1 MLLAIL
7 TAYCFVWPHHHA
19 TAIQLSRE
27 ITGRPCPKIIPCCR
41 MMMPTTTTALRLLH
55 RRPGASSTSY
65 SYYFNSRRLMH
76 DSLSD
81 SDGGNPTSTS
91 KSITTSTESI
101 IVPSMRCTSR
111 DAASLI
117 RNCSETDGLLVITCD
132 ASGRGVSSH
141 VLCSLYS
148 SLPR

>member
-19 TAIQLSRE
+19 TAIRLSLE

-41 MMMPTTTTALRLLH
+41 VMMPTTTTALRLLH
-55 RRPGASSTSY
+55 RRPGASSSSH
-65 SYYFNSRRLMH
+65 SYYFNSRMHMH

-81 SDGGNPTSTS
+81 SDGGNPTATS
-91 KSITTSTESI
+91 KSITSTESI
-101 IVPSMRCTSR
+101 IVPSMRYTSR

-148 SLPR
+148 SVPR